1 MMIEE
6 LKSKL
11 PRRKKSVKSF
21 FKSCFSRKLFI
32 KAENSESILHLEKA
46 KHDLQRAIKE
56 FEDDCFDWTIIK
68 SYYAIHHAA
77 NALLVKKQEMFS
89 KDHIC
94 LIIALRNF
102 NLISDGFYQEL
113 RNMYSK
119 FSDFAAFE
127 ITYFLRKI
135 SQYDV
140 VKWKKITKDEAGI
153 VLSFAKKFV
162 AFVEGEIV

>member
-1 MMIEE
+1 MIEE
-6 LKSKL
+6 LKSRL
-11 PRRKKSVKSF
+11 PRRKKSVTSF

-32 KAENSESILHLEKA
+32 KTENSEFILHLEKS

-56 FEDDCFDWTIIK
+56 LEDDCFDWTIIK

-113 RNMYSK
+113 RNIFTYS
-119 FSDFAAFE
+119 
-127 ITYFLRKI
+127 LRKI

-140 VKWKKITKDEAGI
+140 VKWKKISRDDASI